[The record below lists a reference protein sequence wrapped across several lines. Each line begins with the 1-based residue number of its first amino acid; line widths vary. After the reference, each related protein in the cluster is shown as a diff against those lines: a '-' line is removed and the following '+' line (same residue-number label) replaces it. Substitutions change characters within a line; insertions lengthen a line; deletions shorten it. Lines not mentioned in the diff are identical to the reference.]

1 MNKATDHQMKL
12 MWFIELDYQSGM
24 SHGASLRF
32 FNLGREIVR
41 AGHEIYFVSMR
52 RPGDDAQAKQQF
64 VDRLKQERIATD
76 HFEIAWR
83 HPRTLG
89 KLAHLAMHPKVGNR
103 MLRRNRREMIG
114 QVQSLVI
121 DKRIDLCVFSTRK
134 LLFLLPEVAAHAKT
148 IFDVM
153 DSSVL
158 YCTREL
164 KHLSG
169 GGISPLKTIKPMQ
182 MLLDGYL
189 EERFYGKR
197 ADANI
202 VVSQVDKSYLD
213 RTNNCA
219 HRNFVLLN
227 GVDTDVYQSANAKQ
241 PERIIFSGNMDF
253 PPNYQAALWFIKEIF
268 PYVLRAR
275 PQAQFVVAGRNP
287 VAELLAHNDKTP
299 GVRVLGRVED
309 MSHEIAQS
317 AVYAAPL
324 VTGGGFK
331 NKVVEA
337 LMSGTFVVGTNM
349 AVEFLDEEM
358 QAKMLVANDAET
370 FAAHLL
376 EVMNEPEKYALRV
389 AELQAKIRREFGWHT
404 RAAEMIEIAQRAARD
419 DGREMSK
426 RETGIHETSER
437 TETIKRAKIDDV
449 EADQSPTRNAV
460 SLSPT
465 ATNVG
470 SKAFHSSKV

>member
-1 MNKATDHQMKL
+1 MNKATDHQMRL

-32 FNLGREIVR
+32 FNLGRELIR
-41 AGHEIYFVSMR
+41 AGHEIYFVSMQ
-52 RPGDDAQAKQQF
+52 RPEDDATEKQQF
-64 VDRLKQERIATD
+64 VDRLKQERIATE
-76 HFEIAWR
+76 HFEIAWQ

-89 KLAHLAMHPKVGNR
+89 KLAHLAMHPKAGNR
-103 MLRRNRREMIG
+103 MLRRSRREVIA
-114 QVQSLVI
+114 QVQNLVL
-121 DKRIDLCVFSTRK
+121 DKSIDLCIFSTRK
-134 LLFLLPEVAAHAKT
+134 LLFLLPEVAQHART

-158 YCTREL
+158 YRTREL
-164 KHLSG
+164 KHLG
-169 GGISPLKTIKPMQ
+169 DGGISPLKTLKPMQ

-189 EERFYGKR
+189 EERFYGRR

-213 RTNNCA
+213 GTNNRA
-219 HRNFVLLN
+219 SKNFVLLN
-227 GVDTDVYQSANAKQ
+227 GVDITAHKEAALNSAQAKQ

-253 PPNYQAALWFIKEIF
+253 PPNYQAAMWFIKEIF
-268 PYVLRAR
+268 PHVLRAR

-299 GVRVLGRVED
+299 GVRVLGRVDD
-309 MSHEIAQS
+309 MQQEIAQS

-337 LMSGTFVVGTNM
+337 LMGGTFVVGTDM

-358 QAKMLVANDAET
+358 QSQLLVANDAET

-376 EVMNEPEKYALRV
+376 EVMNEPELYARRV
-389 AELQAKIRREFGWHT
+389 AELQAKIKREFGWHN
-404 RAAEMIEIAQRAARD
+404 RAAEMIEIAQCALGD
-419 DGREMSK
+419 DK
-426 RETGIHETSER
+426 REAGKTLPR
-437 TETIKRAKIDDV
+437 TTTIAG
-449 EADQSPTRNAV
+449 
-460 SLSPT
+460 
-465 ATNVG
+465 VG